1 MHHNFFYGVVRERDG
16 VRERLSLWRSVYGTP
31 SQTEEQEAY
40 RDGVPILGQ
49 QIEQRF
55 ILELQE
61 HLKYCLM
68 HGLENLDIEFFLHK
82 NKVLDSDIVGAQMHH
97 LSKRAPWVS
106 CTPPMLSSPTGSSCT
121 SQPEFVVSLATAC
134 GRRGARKKSVGS
146 RFDAESAPLGGA
158 LS

>member
-1 MHHNFFYGVVRERDG
+1 M
-16 VRERLSLWRSVYGTP
+16 T
-31 SQTEEQEAY
+31 
-40 RDGVPILGQ
+40 
-49 QIEQRF
+49 
-55 ILELQE
+55 
-61 HLKYCLM
+61 
-68 HGLENLDIEFFLHK
+68 HGLEGLDIEFFLHK

-146 RFDAESAPLGGA
+146 RFDAESAPLGEE